1 MSSPWE
7 KPRIHVRFNQKMDDL
22 LTDEFIE
29 YLDREYDGPTGFL
42 ESALRKEKKQKT
54 TLDER
59 IEKLDQKEEE
69 VRSKKQR
76 LIEKKR
82 ERQKQDKLD
91 KKKRE
96 LRDLQKELQTISN
109 EGLITREDAEEQIL
123 KSYRNRTRFSD
134 MSDSEIKDELHGFE
148 HMVEKRMD
156 DQEHVRNLV
165 DDIEELQD
173 EIYELN
179 GGDDLDWFV
188 DPLQKVEVEE
198 VETA

>member
-59 IEKLDQKEEE
+59 IEELDQKEDE

-148 HMVEKRMD
+148 HIVEKRMD
-156 DQEHVRNLV
+156 DQEHVRHLV

-173 EIYELN
+173 EICELN

-188 DPLQKVEVEE
+188 DPLQKVEVRSQ
-198 VETA
+198 

>member
-173 EIYELN
+173 EICELK

-188 DPLQKVEVEE
+188 DPLQKVEESN
-198 VETA
+198 

>member
-29 YLDREYDGPTGFL
+29 YLDREYDGPTVFL

-59 IEKLDQKEEE
+59 IEKLDQKEDE

-82 ERQKQDKLD
+82 ERQKKDKLD

-96 LRDLQKELQTISN
+96 LKELQKELQTISN
-109 EGLITREDAEEQIL
+109 EGLTTREDAEEEVL
-123 KSYRNRTRFSD
+123 KSYRNRVKYSD
-134 MSDSEIKDELHGFE
+134 MSDPEIKDDLHGFE
-148 HMVEKRMD
+148 RMVEDRMD

-173 EIYELN
+173 EICELN

-188 DPLQKVEVEE
+188 DPLQKVEVRSS
-198 VETA
+198 

>member
-42 ESALRKEKKQKT
+42 ESALSKEKKQKT

-59 IEKLDQKEEE
+59 IEELDQKEDE

-91 KKKRE
+91 KKKRD

-109 EGLITREDAEEQIL
+109 DGLTTREDAEEEVL
-123 KSYRNRTRFSD
+123 KSYRNRVKYSD
-134 MSDSEIKDELHGFE
+134 MSDSEIKDDLHGFE
-148 HMVEKRMD
+148 HMVEDRMD

-173 EIYELN
+173 EICELN

-188 DPLQKVEVEE
+188 DPLQKVEVRSQ
-198 VETA
+198 

>member
-7 KPRIHVRFNQKMDDL
+7 KPRIHIRFNQKMDDL

-42 ESALRKEKKQKT
+42 ESALSKEKKQKT

-59 IEKLDQKEEE
+59 IEELDKKEDE

-109 EGLITREDAEEQIL
+109 DGLTTREDAEEQIL
-123 KSYRNRTRFSD
+123 NTYRNRAKYSD
-134 MSDSEIKDELHGFE
+134 MSDSEIKDRIDFE

-156 DQEHVRNLV
+156 DHERVQNLV
-165 DDIEELQD
+165 DEVEELQD
-173 EIYELN
+173 EIVELN

-188 DPLQKVEVEE
+188 DPLQKVEVGSP
-198 VETA
+198 

>member
-7 KPRIHVRFNQKMDDL
+7 KPRIHIRFNQKMDDL

-42 ESALRKEKKQKT
+42 ESALSKEKKQKT

-59 IEKLDQKEEE
+59 IEELDKKEDE

-109 EGLITREDAEEQIL
+109 DGLTTREDAEEQIL
-123 KSYRNRTRFSD
+123 NTYRNRAKYSD
-134 MSDSEIKDELHGFE
+134 MSDSEIKDRIDFE

-156 DQEHVRNLV
+156 DHERVQNLV
-165 DDIEELQD
+165 DEVEELQD
-173 EIYELN
+173 EIVELN
-179 GGDDLDWFV
+179 GGDNLDWFV
-188 DPLQKVEVEE
+188 DPLQKVEVGSP
-198 VETA
+198 

>member
-7 KPRIHVRFNQKMDDL
+7 KPRIHIRFNQKMDDL

-42 ESALRKEKKQKT
+42 ESALSKEKKQKT

-59 IEKLDQKEEE
+59 IEELDKKEDE

-109 EGLITREDAEEQIL
+109 DGLTTREDAEEQIL
-123 KSYRNRTRFSD
+123 NTYRNRAKYSD
-134 MSDSEIKDELHGFE
+134 MSDSEIEDRIDFE

-156 DQEHVRNLV
+156 DHERVQNLV
-165 DDIEELQD
+165 DEVEELQD
-173 EIYELN
+173 EIVELN

-188 DPLQKVEVEE
+188 DPLQKVEVGSP
-198 VETA
+198 

>member
-42 ESALRKEKKQKT
+42 ESALSKEKKQKT

-59 IEKLDQKEEE
+59 IEELDQKEDE

-173 EIYELN
+173 EICELK

-188 DPLQKVEVEE
+188 DPLQKVEVSN
-198 VETA
+198 

>member
-173 EIYELN
+173 EICELK

-188 DPLQKVEVEE
+188 DPLQKVEVSN
-198 VETA
+198 

>member
-173 EIYELN
+173 EICELN

-188 DPLQKVEVEE
+188 DPLQKVEVRN
-198 VETA
+198 

>member
-29 YLDREYDGPTGFL
+29 YLDREYDGPTVFL

-59 IEKLDQKEEE
+59 IEKLDQKEDE

-82 ERQKQDKLD
+82 ERQKKDKLD

-96 LRDLQKELQTISN
+96 LKDLQKELQTISN
-109 EGLITREDAEEQIL
+109 EGLTTREDAEEEVL
-123 KSYRNRTRFSD
+123 KSYRNRVKYSD
-134 MSDSEIKDELHGFE
+134 MSDPEIKDDLHGFE
-148 HMVEKRMD
+148 RMVEDRMD

-173 EIYELN
+173 EICELN

-188 DPLQKVEVEE
+188 DPLQKVEVRSS
-198 VETA
+198 

>member
-29 YLDREYDGPTGFL
+29 YLDREYDGPTVFL

-59 IEKLDQKEEE
+59 IEKLDQKEDE

-82 ERQKQDKLD
+82 ERQKKDKLD

-96 LRDLQKELQTISN
+96 LKDLQKELQTISN
-109 EGLITREDAEEQIL
+109 EGLTTREDAEEEVL
-123 KSYRNRTRFSD
+123 KSYRNRVKYSD
-134 MSDSEIKDELHGFE
+134 MSDPEIKDDLHGFE
-148 HMVEKRMD
+148 RMVEDRMD

-173 EIYELN
+173 EIASVQAELKQKIV
-179 GGDDLDWFV
+179 GGN
-188 DPLQKVEVEE
+188 
-198 VETA
+198 

>member
-7 KPRIHVRFNQKMDDL
+7 KPRIHIRFNQKMDDL

-42 ESALRKEKKQKT
+42 ESALSKEKKQKT

-59 IEKLDQKEEE
+59 IEELDQKEDE

-82 ERQKQDKLD
+82 ERQKKDKLD

-96 LRDLQKELQTISN
+96 LRDFQKELQTISN
-109 EGLITREDAEEQIL
+109 KGLTTREDAEQQVL
-123 KSYRNRTRFSD
+123 KAYRNRAKYSN
-134 MSDSEIKDELHGFE
+134 MSDSEIKDRIDFE

-173 EIYELN
+173 EICELN

-188 DPLQKVEVEE
+188 DPLQKVEVRSS
-198 VETA
+198 